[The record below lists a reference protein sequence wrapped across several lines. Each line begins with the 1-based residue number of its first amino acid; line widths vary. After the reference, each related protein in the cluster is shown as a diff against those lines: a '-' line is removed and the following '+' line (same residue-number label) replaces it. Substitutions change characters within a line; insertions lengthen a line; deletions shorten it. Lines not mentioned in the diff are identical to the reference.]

1 MAKIA
6 YLFLLLAGIG
16 FTVVLAIH
24 AATLFG
30 STYLFEHSLRFVGPG
45 LFVVWLP
52 TVLIMGR
59 LTRDFKQKDIWR
71 AALRGC
77 PEWMRKAQWA
87 PFGYA
92 WIGFF
97 ALPFIYGGGIE
108 LPANKSRSMSAV
120 PLAFYSI
127 ATAVLYSAT
136 RAEKFDVSRRCLNGH
151 RVPPPAKYC
160 EECGATVQT
169 TPPVSTSLS

>member
-6 YLFLLLAGIG
+6 YPFLLLAGVG
-16 FTVVLAIH
+16 FTVVLVIH

-30 STYLFEHSLRFVGPG
+30 ATYLFEHSLKFVGPG

-59 LTRDFKQKDIWR
+59 LTRDFKQRDIWR

-87 PFGYA
+87 LVGYT

-97 ALPFIYGGGIE
+97 ALPFIYGGRME
-108 LPANKSRSMSAV
+108 VPANKSRSDFCCR
-120 PLAFYSI
+120 P
-127 ATAVLYSAT
+127 
-136 RAEKFDVSRRCLNGH
+136 K
-151 RVPPPAKYC
+151 K
-160 EECGATVQT
+160 
-169 TPPVSTSLS
+169 

>member
-1 MAKIA
+1 MAKVA
-6 YLFLLLAGIG
+6 YPFFLLAGFG

-24 AATLFG
+24 VATLLG
-30 STYLFEHSLRFVGPG
+30 ATYLFEYSLKFVGPG

-52 TVLIMGR
+52 TVLITSH

-87 PFGYA
+87 LVGYT

-97 ALPFIYGGGIE
+97 ALPFIYGGGME
-108 LPANKSRSMSAV
+108 LPADKSRSMSAV
-120 PLAFYSI
+120 LLAFYSI
-127 ATAVLYSAT
+127 STAVLYSAT
-136 RAEKFDVSRRCLNGH
+136 RAEKLDVSRQCLNGH
-151 RVPPPAKYC
+151 QIPASAKYF
-160 EECGATVQT
+160 EECGTTVQT
-169 TPPVSTSLS
+169 TLRP